1 MLLQTWLAMAGWWRS
16 AFLQDRSFLRVLW
29 ILLGLLATRGRGTV
43 TSTLAMFGLTGRWSA
58 DFRAFSRSDWDA
70 RTCFRGVRLIIVM
83 PTPCSSSP
91 Q

>member
-1 MLLQTWLAMAGWWRS
+1 
-16 AFLQDRSFLRVLW
+16 
-29 ILLGLLATRGRGTV
+29 
-43 TSTLAMFGLTGRWSA
+43 MFGLTGRWSA